1 MAPRILPPIGAKKRL
16 CRKNSLSTTQSPLFA
31 LFVCFQKFFLRVF
44 FYFSVKMCVFILLFY
59 SVTFMVCYFII
70 QSVWGLNE
78 YEIRQNHQ

>member
-1 MAPRILPPIGAKKRL
+1 MAPRNLPPIGTKKRL

-59 SVTFMVCYFII
+59 SVTFMKCVLYRNPK
-70 QSVWGLNE
+70 SVWKLNE
-78 YEIRQNHQ
+78 YEI